1 MERCLEKK
9 PEKMDGGGTRWNECE
24 VCMAETESTNCT
36 ADQLAGKERNSGLI
50 AIGTK

>member
-1 MERCLEKK
+1 MERCLEKNRRK
-9 PEKMDGGGTRWNECE
+9 WMGAGLAGMNE